1 MRLLKTIILTCLL
14 GLSVTFTLTG
24 CEAPQSSEMA
34 QAPPLLPTQP
44 PTRLDALPDDV
55 TKMAPST
62 DHHPPILHSDEWYP
76 PVPMEGPVNTS
87 GAEDSPFISADGNV
101 FTFFFVPDVR
111 VPPEKQLL
119 DDVSGIYLAR
129 KMDGVWI
136 EPERVVLQEPGKV
149 SLDGCQ
155 FTQDDEIWFCSAREG
170 NYRSIDI
177 WHAENRGGRWM
188 NWENAGEQLNVEY
201 EMGEFHFTADWETLY
216 FHSDREGGSGN
227 YDIWVTHL
235 VNGEWAQPENIHE
248 VNSDEHDSRPFV
260 TQDGSELWITR
271 TYLGTPGIFRS
282 SWTGDGWSEP
292 ELILSQFAGQPTLDA
307 KGNLYFIHH
316 YVIDDEIIE
325 ADVYVAYRK

>member
-1 MRLLKTIILTCLL
+1 MRLLKTIILTFLL
-14 GLSVTFTLTG
+14 GLSVTFTLTS
-24 CEAPQSSEMA
+24 CEAPQSSEKG
-34 QAPPLLPTQP
+34 QAHPLLPTQP
-44 PTRLDALPDDV
+44 PTRLDAIPEDAI
-55 TKMAPST
+55 KMTLST
-62 DHHPPILHSDEWYP
+62 DHHPPILHSNEWYS
-76 PVPMEGPVNTS
+76 PVPMEGPINTS
-87 GAEDSPFISADGNV
+87 GAEDSPFISVDGNV

-119 DDVSGIYLAR
+119 DGVTGIYITR
-129 KMDGVWI
+129 KMDGVWT
-136 EPERVVLQEPGKV
+136 EPERVVLQDPGKV

-170 NYRSIDI
+170 NYRDIDI
-177 WHAENRGGRWM
+177 WHAENLGGRWT
-188 NWENAGEQLNVEY
+188 NWENAGELLNVEY
-201 EMGEFHFTADWETLY
+201 QMGEFHFAADWETLY
-216 FHSDREGGSGN
+216 FHSDREGGAGN

-235 VNGEWAQPENIHE
+235 VNGEWAQPENVRE

-282 SWTGDGWSEP
+282 SWTGEVWSEP
-292 ELILSQFAGQPTLDA
+292 ELILSQFAGEPTLDA
-307 KGNLYFIHH
+307 EGNLYFIHH

>member
-1 MRLLKTIILTCLL
+1 
-14 GLSVTFTLTG
+14 
-24 CEAPQSSEMA
+24 
-34 QAPPLLPTQP
+34 
-44 PTRLDALPDDV
+44 
-55 TKMAPST
+55 
-62 DHHPPILHSDEWYP
+62 
-76 PVPMEGPVNTS
+76 MEGPVNTS

-119 DDVSGIYLAR
+119 DGVTGIYITR

-188 NWENAGEQLNVEY
+188 NWENAGELLNVEY
-201 EMGEFHFTADWETLY
+201 EMGEFHFSTDWETLY
-216 FHSDREGGSGN
+216 FHSDREGGAGN

-235 VNGEWAQPENIHE
+235 VNGEWAQPENVRE

-260 TQDGSELWITR
+260 TQDSSELWITR

-282 SWTGDGWSEP
+282 SSTGEGWSEP
-292 ELILSQFAGQPTLDA
+292 ELILSQFAGEPTLDA
-307 KGNLYFIHH
+307 EGNLYFIHH

-325 ADVYVAYRK
+325 SDVYVAYRK

>member
-34 QAPPLLPTQP
+34 QAPPLLPTQS
-44 PTRLDALPDDV
+44 PTRLDAIPEDAI
-55 TKMAPST
+55 KMTPST
-62 DHHPPILHSDEWYP
+62 DHHPPILHSDEWLP
-76 PVPMEGPVNTS
+76 PVPMEGFINTS

-119 DDVSGIYLAR
+119 DGVSGIYLTR
-129 KMDGVWI
+129 KMDGVWT

-155 FTQDDEIWFCSAREG
+155 FTQDYEIWFCSAREG

-177 WHAENRGGRWM
+177 WHAENRGGRWV
-188 NWENAGEQLNVEY
+188 NWENAGELLNVEY
-201 EMGEFHFTADWETLY
+201 EIGEFHFTNDWDTLY
-216 FHSDREGGSGN
+216 FHSNREGGAGN

-235 VNGEWAQPENIHE
+235 VNGEWAQPENVRE

-282 SWTGDGWSEP
+282 SWKEEGWSDP
-292 ELILSQFAGQPTLDA
+292 ELILSQFAGEPTLDA
-307 KGNLYFIHH
+307 EGNLYFIHH